1 MDSMVIKMT
10 FEPSG
15 DLEQPYVFEQC
26 VVGGAVPKNYFPAV
40 EKGVQEAVL
49 KGPMAAYPVVGVKAV
64 LYDGSFHPVDSS
76 EMAFKVAAM
85 QAFKKDLWM
94 HPRSC
99 WSRLPPSKWLCR
111 ISTPAISWET

>member
-1 MDSMVIKMT
+1 MT

-49 KGPMAAYPVVGVKAV
+49 KRTYGGVSGCRSEGSS
-64 LYDGSFHPVDSS
+64 LRRQLPSGRFLRDGIQGSGDAGV
-76 EMAFKVAAM
+76 
-85 QAFKKDLWM
+85 
-94 HPRSC
+94 
-99 WSRLPPSKWLCR
+99 
-111 ISTPAISWET
+111 